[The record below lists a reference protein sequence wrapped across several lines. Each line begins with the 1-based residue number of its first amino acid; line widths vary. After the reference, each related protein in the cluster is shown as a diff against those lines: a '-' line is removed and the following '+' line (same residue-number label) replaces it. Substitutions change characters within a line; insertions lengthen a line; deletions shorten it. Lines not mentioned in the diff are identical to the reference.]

1 MNDDRERI
9 ENARRIVD
17 FFGSP
22 STVIL
27 LYFAGAILLSIMGV
41 QDTAP
46 WAFMALFL
54 ILFAVYMVSANI
66 RRALMTKEQRDAEDK
81 YDDWL
86 SGQRGP

>member
-1 MNDDRERI
+1 MNDEQERI
-9 ENARRIVD
+9 NRARKIAD

-22 STVIL
+22 GTVIL
-27 LYFAGAILLSIMGV
+27 LYFGGAILFTILSV

-46 WAFMALFL
+46 WAFMALF
-54 ILFAVYMVSANI
+54 ITLFAVYMVSANI
-66 RRALMTKEQRDAEDK
+66 RRSLMTKEEKDIEDK